1 MPLEGVKW
9 IFPTAATIPI
19 TLNGGMKMTGW
30 YDINDLSVERIV
42 DDREQT
48 MQVGDSASA
57 VFACRVISRVTTQA
71 YSYSVGVLN
80 PQILTA

>member
-1 MPLEGVKW
+1 MRRYTLEGVKW

-30 YDINDLSVERIV
+30 YDINDLSVDRIV

-48 MQVGDSASA
+48 MQVGDVQATIRSSLP
-57 VFACRVISRVTTQA
+57 RVGICTTT
-71 YSYSVGVLN
+71 LER
-80 PQILTA
+80 